1 MKVHFYLP
9 AQYHPSP
16 EVARQW
22 QDGTLREI
30 PAGGRIACSQGW
42 IYQTWS
48 QLNGRADIE
57 LTDRLPDSGVIVAMS
72 NSLHT
77 DFRANDSQFV
87 VAVAADY
94 EPHPGAQLQILQNR
108 AAKLPHSVYLPH
120 WPMPGLIPRDPA
132 RGDRFETLAFFG
144 APENLAPG
152 IAETKWPGLN
162 LRIPPPKEWHDF
174 SEVDAVIGVRDFTRS
189 THPRK
194 PATKLYNAWLA
205 GAIFLA
211 GRDAA
216 VIGERRSELD
226 FIEVHSLAEM
236 AAAVERLR
244 KNPELRRAMMAN
256 ALERAKEISPAATRA
271 RWLDLITKKLPQEA
285 AKWKQRSSLSRR
297 WFWEAQRLNLA
308 IRKRLPESLAS

>member
-42 IYQTWS
+42 IYQTWA
-48 QLNGRADIE
+48 QLNGRADVE
-57 LTDRLPDSGVIVAMS
+57 LTDHLPETGVIVAMS

-77 DFRANDSQFV
+77 NFRANDSQFV

-94 EPHPGAQLQILQNR
+94 EPHPGAQLQILQNP
-108 AAKLPHSVYLPH
+108 AAKLTHSVFMPH

-132 RGDRFETLAFFG
+132 RGDRFENLAFFG

-152 IAETKWPGLN
+152 IAETKWPGIE
-162 LRIPPPKEWHDF
+162 LRIPPSSQWQDF
-174 SEVDAVIGVRDFTRS
+174 SEVDGVIGIRDFTTA
-189 THPRK
+189 THARK

-205 GAIFLA
+205 GAIFLG

-216 VIGERRSELD
+216 LRGERRSELD
-226 FIEVHSLAEM
+226 YLEAHSLAELT
-236 AAAVERLR
+236 AVIERLQ
-244 KNPELRRAMMAN
+244 KDPELRRAMMAN
-256 ALERAKEISPAATRA
+256 ALKRAEEVSPAATRA
-271 RWLDLITKKLPQEA
+271 RWLDFITTKLPQHVA
-285 AKWKQRSSLSRR
+285 DWNQRSSLSCR

-308 IRKRLPESLAS
+308 IRKRLPESFAM